1 MTNTNPTLTIGD
13 EILAPESYPTFWDA
27 IPVDTT
33 TAENTPHPVPD
44 IPQEDAHAAFLSQTQ
59 EGGVATLNVEQTDVG

>member
-33 TAENTPHPVPD
+33 AAENTPDPVLD
-44 IPQEDAHAAFLSQTQ
+44 IPQEEAHAAFLSQTQ